1 MLRQAIED
9 RLSDDFTQVDAERLS
24 ALGKHYRGKVRD
36 LFIGEEEIIM
46 VTTDRLSA
54 FDVVLTSVPCK
65 GAILNS
71 ITEAAFKA
79 TEDLCPN
86 HLIDRPHPN
95 VLRVRKAEPI
105 AAEIIVRR
113 YITGSLWRAYQA
125 GEAHVYEVPLAD
137 DLRADQ
143 RFDTPIITPS
153 TKAPV
158 GEHDEPISRR
168 GLIEGGLVDKDL
180 LDEACDKS
188 MKLFLRGEALA
199 AERGLILV
207 DTKYEFGV
215 IDGQLCVI
223 DEIHT
228 ADSSRYWVA
237 DEYEQR
243 FAQGQPQRMLDKEN
257 IRQWLI
263 TQGYQGEGEPPAIP
277 TELRVDL
284 AMVYADLHER
294 LLGMPFAAGDL
305 ASPDELYG
313 LLGVS

>member
-1 MLRQAIED
+1 MLRQALES
-9 RLSDDFTQVDAERLS
+9 RLSDDFTEVDAERLS
-24 ALGKHYRGKVRD
+24 ALGRHYRGKVRD
-36 LFIGEEEIIM
+36 LFIGDQEIIM

-105 AAEIIVRR
+105 AAEIIIRR
-113 YITGSLWRAYQA
+113 HITGSLWRAYQR
-125 GEAHVYEVPLAD
+125 GEAGVYEVPLAE

-153 TKAPV
+153 TKAPI

-168 GLIEGGLVDKDL
+168 GLIDGGMVSQEL
-180 LDEACDKS
+180 LDEACDKA
-188 MKLFLRGEALA
+188 MQLFLRGEALA

-215 IDGQLCVI
+215 IDGTLHVI

-237 DEYEQR
+237 SEYEQR
-243 FAQGQPQRMLDKEN
+243 FAAGQPQRMLDKEN

-263 TQGYQGEGEPPAIP
+263 RQGFQGEGQPPAIP
-277 TELRVDL
+277 EELRVDL

-294 LLGMPFAAGDL
+294 LLGQPFAAAAM
-305 ASPDELYG
+305 ASPEALYET
-313 LLGVS
+313 LGV

>member
-1 MLRQAIED
+1 MLRPALEARLSDHFTAVDAD
-9 RLSDDFTQVDAERLS
+9 RLSS
-24 ALGKHYRGKVRD
+24 LGQHYKGKVRD
-36 LFIGEEEIIM
+36 LFIGEREIVM

-71 ITEAAFKA
+71 ITQAAFEA

-86 HLIDRPHPN
+86 HLIDSPHPN
-95 VLRVRKAEPI
+95 VLRVKKAQPI

-113 YITGSLWRAYQA
+113 HITGSLWRAYQR
-125 GEAHVYEVPLAD
+125 GEAGVYEVPLSTN
-137 DLRADQ
+137 LSADQ

-158 GEHDEPISRR
+158 GEHDLPISRR
-168 GLIEGGLVDKDL
+168 GLVQDGYVEKAL
-180 LDEACDKS
+180 LDEACEKA
-188 MKLFLRGEALA
+188 MALFLRGEALA
-199 AERGLILV
+199 AQRGLILV

-215 IDGQLCVI
+215 VDGELVVI

-237 DEYEQR
+237 GEFEAR
-243 FAQGQPQRMLDKEN
+243 FAAGEPQRMLDKEN

-277 TELRVDL
+277 DHLRVDL

-294 LLGMPFAAGDL
+294 LLGRAFDAQGIAA
-305 ASPDELYG
+305 PEMLYDA
-313 LLGVS
+313 LL

>member
-1 MLRQAIED
+1 MLRQAIEA
-9 RLSDDFTQVDAERLS
+9 RLSDDFTHVDADRLS
-24 ALGKHYRGKVRD
+24 AVGKHYRGKVRD
-36 LFIGEEEIIM
+36 LFIGDDEIIM

-71 ITEAAFKA
+71 ITEAAFRA

-113 YITGSLWRAYQA
+113 HITGSLWRAYQR
-125 GEAHVYEVPLAD
+125 GEAGVYEVPLAD

-168 GLIEGGLVDKDL
+168 GLVEGGYVSQEL
-180 LDEACDKS
+180 LDDACEKA

-199 AERGLILV
+199 AARGLILV

-215 IDGQLCVI
+215 IDGELCVI

-237 DEYEQR
+237 DAFEAR
-243 FAQGQPQRMLDKEN
+243 FAAGEPQQMLDKEN

-263 TQGYQGEGEPPAIP
+263 GQGYQGDGEPPTIP
-277 TELRVDL
+277 SDLRVDL

-294 LLGMPFAAGDL
+294 LLGEAFAASDL
-305 ASPDELYG
+305 ASPDQLYQV
-313 LLGVS
+313 LGV